1 MLPTAQICKTLAHEE
16 IQLKYT
22 LANLNDTH
30 LRRGLFNFFGGGA
43 KTQELKIELNAI
55 LCGLIPSYQNIENH
69 TMSDINKIIE
79 DQKRELEAKL
89 ALISG
94 NNLSALMT
102 ERKGYE
108 AKISEIDAKIQHI
121 CKELGIEVGLEA
133 PAKKERRTRMSGA
146 DIDAKIL
153 EVLKNAPQGLS
164 QIAISEATGVS
175 YASVVKW
182 LKENGA
188 KVRTEGERKGKRFF
202 GMR

>member
-1 MLPTAQICKTLAHEE
+1 MPATAQIAKILADHE
-16 IQLKYT
+16 IQIKYT
-22 LANLNDTH
+22 LANLSDTH
-30 LRRGLFNFFGGGA
+30 LRRGLFNFFGGGI
-43 KTQELKIELNAI
+43 KTEPLKIELNAI
-55 LCGLIPSYQNIENH
+55 LCGLIPSFQSIDNH

-94 NNLSALMT
+94 NNLSALMA

-121 CKELGIEVGLEA
+121 CKALGIEVGLEA

-146 DIDAKIL
+146 DIEAKIL
-153 EVLKNAPQGLS
+153 EALKNAPQGLS
-164 QIAISEATGVS
+164 QIGISEVTGVS
-175 YASVVKW
+175 YASVVNW

-188 KVRTEGERKGKRFF
+188 KVRTEGERKAKRVFLA
-202 GMR
+202 